1 MDNLSMPCQKDLQ
14 HVESHKDHKSRK
26 DQENRQKQQQADGP
40 DFQVVEPHFPPTPLG
55 LAGILAAIGADV
67 SHIVPH
73 ADGKVA
79 LKGRHTHLVVEILTA
94 L

>member
-1 MDNLSMPCQKDLQ
+1 MPCQKDLQ
-14 HVESHKDHKSRK
+14 HVECHENHKSRK

-67 SHIVPH
+67 SHPVPH
-73 ADGKVA
+73 SDGKVA
-79 LKGRHTHLVVEILTA
+79 LKGGHAHLVVEIITA
-94 L
+94 F

>member
-26 DQENRQKQQQADGP
+26 NQKDRQKQQQTDGP

-55 LAGILAAIGADV
+55 LAGILAAIRTDV
-67 SHIVPH
+67 SHPVPH
-73 ADGKVA
+73 TDGKVA
-79 LKGRHTHLVVEILTA
+79 LKGRHAHLVVEFLTA